1 MADTDFSPVK
11 FISTTETAFYFE
23 VAGKDLEED
32 AFDAAAQP
40 IHQFLIRSNDNKF
53 LILNAEE
60 QFQAQNLTTAQQCQ
74 PDCKFNIKV
83 YNNSLGIN
91 ARRAVMLY
99 VNKDG
104 KKMVACCNEKHDIY
118 PEEMQDLPKRIEES
132 AHKAVFY
139 RRGTLSK
146 YLLESSVYPTEFLG
160 FEPDEDDH
168 TLSKLVLRHIGEKEK
183 NESCELIFSQCSEW
197 F

>member
-1 MADTDFSPVK
+1 MANNGFSPVK
-11 FISTTETAFYFE
+11 FLSTTETAFYFE
-23 VAGKDLEED
+23 VAGKDVEED

-40 IHQFLIRSNDNKF
+40 IRQHLIRSNDNKF

-74 PDCKFNIKV
+74 PDCKFNIKF
-83 YNNSLGIN
+83 YNNSLGKSKG
-91 ARRAVMLY
+91 RAVMLY

-104 KKMVACCNEKHDIY
+104 KKMVACCNEKHEIY
-118 PEEMQDLPKRIEES
+118 PEEMQDLPKQIGES

-139 RRGTLSK
+139 RKPTLSK

-160 FEPDEDDH
+160 FEPDGDDH
-168 TLSKLVLRHIGEKEK
+168 TLSKLVLRHIGEREMD
-183 NESCELIFSQCSEW
+183 ESCEVIFS
-197 F
+197 